1 MVFRQASAHGNWNP
15 AEDDEHIALILRME
29 KLWVHCCQLEDGPVK
44 TQAYQQVTS
53 MRSMLKENAFEHRKA
68 TVQAQAQQQAARHQA
83 TQQQAAQQH
92 TMQQKAAGQHAAAT
106 TARAAAKPAPK
117 RKQPSKKAQ
126 AAQAAQAA
134 QSMGYSPQQGGG
146 GAHAA
151 VTTYEQPTLFEGIM
165 SFMSAELQR
174 HRGAKKDQFPQIQH
188 AVQQSCTLIES
199 LCNKWKM
206 QSSDVYQQYNGPLP
220 ADIDANLYM
229 QQFQLW
235 SAHERAP
242 TTPTKRPVTHM
253 FGRTWLRCM
262 YGLMKNY
269 IKENIPAV
277 NSNKLITGVLVNFE
291 SELMNAK
298 STVRN
303 FPSPPPL
310 PCVLCGSSSCDLHLL
325 SLLTLPVSCCFAV
338 DCLSSV

>member
-1 MVFRQASAHGNWNP
+1 
-15 AEDDEHIALILRME
+15 ME

-44 TQAYQQVTS
+44 TNAYQQVTS
-53 MRSMLKENAFEHRKA
+53 MRSMLKENAIKHRSA
-68 TVQAQAQQQAARHQA
+68 AVQAQQQAAAARHQA
-83 TQQQAAQQH
+83 AQQQAAQQLAA
-92 TMQQKAAGQHAAAT
+92 QQQQNAADQHAATT
-106 TARAAAKPAPK
+106 TAQPAAKPALK

-146 GAHAA
+146 GGHAA
-151 VTTYEQPTLFEGIM
+151 VTAYEQPTLYEGIM
-165 SFMSAELQR
+165 AFMSAEMQR
-174 HRGAKKDQFPQIQH
+174 HRGAKKDQVPLIQH

-206 QSSDVYQQYNGPLP
+206 QSSEVYQLHYGPLP
-220 ADIDANLYM
+220 ADINASLYM

-235 SAHERAP
+235 AAHERAP
-242 TTPTKRPVTHM
+242 TAPTKRPVTHM

-262 YGLMKNY
+262 YGLMKKY

-277 NSNKLITGVLVNFE
+277 NANKHIAAVLANFE

-298 STVRN
+298 SAVRIP
-303 FPSPPPL
+303 PSA
-310 PCVLCGSSSCDLHLL
+310 PCAQLALRLAICTCSHFSSPNLVLLCR
-325 SLLTLPVSCCFAV
+325 A
-338 DCLSSV
+338 